1 MNDSSP
7 ARLQF
12 ARKRAA
18 GRLEG
23 VAWVDADLEPERTDW
38 TVSERGFHSR
48 SVVGLLPTAIQESA
62 RAAHARGLPTLVQGV
77 QLLLADTDWM
87 VESRSMLWSPDS
99 PEPRLLVSL
108 LEHYGVEAMLHRN
121 DPMRLQRLA
130 ARLKPWLERR
140 GGGGAREFCGRWYPH
155 LASFNPLSTNSPV
168 RRSVGRTIW
177 STKSL
182 LVGTP
187 DGGQHGALHRSIR
200 IFASRMVLFAS
211 SLVRAYRCASG
222 PKIYWLTGPQE
233 SRSIGDCFASCP
245 SGAAIASP

>member
-140 GGGGAREFCGRWYPH
+140 GGGGPALGLLQSALDEQPSETVCGPDHLVHEVFACRNTGWWAARGAAQVDQNLRVENGF
-155 LASFNPLSTNSPV
+155 V
-168 RRSVGRTIW
+168 RFQPREGLQVRLRTEDLLVDW
-177 STKSL
+177 TPGKSL
-182 LVGTP
+182 
-187 DGGQHGALHRSIR
+187 HRGLLR
-200 IFASRMVLFAS
+200 LLPVWCC
-211 SLVRAYRCASG
+211 YRVAV
-222 PKIYWLTGPQE
+222 TGE
-233 SRSIGDCFASCP
+233 LSNE
-245 SGAAIASP
+245 